1 MDLLLDALL
10 DFYGYEPYLIIFGI
24 LLACGFGLPIPEDVT
39 LIVAGALVY
48 YRVVSLSGA
57 ILVCLAGVLL
67 GDSIMFWLGKTYG
80 RKLTKKWFFHK
91 LLPDERLDA
100 VGKQLNTRGYKLLF
114 AARFMP
120 GLRAPIFFSAGVLH
134 FPFRKFIFM
143 DGLAAMLSV
152 PAIIA
157 VTHHFGDELEMAVSL
172 VKRAEYGILALITA
186 VIAYVAGKWWLKRKR
201 EKRGA
206 IEPAVSAE
214 QSGTKE

>member
-48 YRVVSLSGA
+48 YRVATLGWTIA
-57 ILVCLAGVLL
+57 VCLAGVLV
-67 GDSIMFWLGKTYG
+67 GDSIMFWLGRTYG
-80 RKLTKKWFFHK
+80 RKLTKKWIFHK

-100 VGKQLNTRGYKLLF
+100 VGKQLNTRGNKLLF

-120 GLRAPIFFSAGVLH
+120 GLRAPIFFTAGVLH
-134 FPFRKFIFM
+134 IPFRKFIFL
-143 DGLAAMLSV
+143 DGAAAMLSV

-157 VTHHFGDELEMAVSL
+157 VTFHFGDELEMAVSL
-172 VKRAEYGILALITA
+172 VKRAEYGILTLIT
-186 VIAYVAGKWWLKRKR
+186 VGVLYLLGKWWLKRTKEKR
-201 EKRGA
+201 EA
-206 IEPAVSAE
+206 QALAASADRT
-214 QSGTKE
+214 GKKD

>member
-48 YRVVSLSGA
+48 YRVASLGWT
-57 ILVCLAGVLL
+57 ILVCLAGVLM
-67 GDSIMFWLGKTYG
+67 GDAIMFWLGRTYG

-100 VGKQLNTRGYKLLF
+100 VGKQLNTRGNKLLF

-120 GLRAPIFFSAGVLH
+120 GLRAPIFFTAGVLH
-134 FPFRKFIFM
+134 IPFRKFIAL
-143 DGLAAMLSV
+143 DGMAALLSV

-172 VKRAEYGILALITA
+172 VKRAEYGILSLIT
-186 VIAYVAGKWWLKRKR
+186 VVVVYFTGKWWFKHKR
-201 EKRGA
+201 EKR
-206 IEPAVSAE
+206 ESQVFSASE
-214 QSGTKE
+214 DGSAKKD